1 MDIRFK
7 LLREGAKLPVFSTD
21 GAAAADLCAA
31 VEHPVTIE
39 PGEYAPI
46 PTGLAIELPGPQ
58 YVALI
63 LPRSGLG
70 TKNGINLRN
79 TVGVIDS
86 DYRGEMIVALQNNGK
101 EPFTVENG
109 FRIAQMLITSAFRFK
124 AVAAGELSE
133 TGRGEGGYGSTG
145 IK

>member
-1 MDIRFK
+1 MTIRFK
-7 LLREGAKLPVFSTD
+7 LLREGAKLPVFSTA

-31 VEHPVTIE
+31 VDESVTIM
-39 PGEYAPI
+39 PGEYAAI
-46 PTGLAIELPGPQ
+46 PTGLAIELPSEK

-79 TVGVIDS
+79 TAGVIDS
-86 DYRGEMIVALQNNGK
+86 DYRGEMIVALQNNGR
-101 EPFTVENG
+101 EPFTVEPG
-109 FRIAQMLITSAFRFK
+109 FRIAQMLITSAFRFE
-124 AVAAGELSE
+124 AIAADELSD
-133 TGRGEGGYGSTG
+133 TARGAGGYGSTG